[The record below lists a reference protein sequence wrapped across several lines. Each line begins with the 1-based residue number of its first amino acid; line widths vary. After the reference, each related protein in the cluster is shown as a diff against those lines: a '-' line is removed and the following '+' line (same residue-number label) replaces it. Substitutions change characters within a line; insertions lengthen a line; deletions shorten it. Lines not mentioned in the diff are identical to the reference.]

1 MKTKKT
7 LGILAMALTALAC
20 ALPRTAKAAG
30 DIRSIEVYSD
40 PETVQRTYPNLN

>member
-1 MKTKKT
+1 MTDGKVSTEGSGNMKTKKT

-30 DIRSIEVYSD
+30 DIRSIEVY
-40 PETVQRTYPNLN
+40 